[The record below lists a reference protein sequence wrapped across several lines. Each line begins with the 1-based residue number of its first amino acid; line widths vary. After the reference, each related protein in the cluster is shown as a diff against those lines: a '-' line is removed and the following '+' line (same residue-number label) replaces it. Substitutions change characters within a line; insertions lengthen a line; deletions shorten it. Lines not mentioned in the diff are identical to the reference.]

1 MKLQEKIIY
10 SFSVLGLTALVFLAG
25 CKPQKPNTGI
35 LTFDQ
40 IKYKLPKYDSL
51 EYFNISPDGSK
62 FMALYKI
69 KGQWFAQVNKSVTK
83 NFQGT
88 LIDSFCNKPKYCF
101 SPEGS
106 KVGLVYKKERAY
118 ILRAAYETNNQK
130 IPDSDTMPQWFVQ
143 INQNIYG
150 GFDGDHMPEV
160 KFSSDGSVFG
170 FVYKNRGAYYIRLN
184 DEVLGPYQKADM
196 TFTIE
201 GHIALATVE
210 NGFAYLNEM
219 EAIPLNK

>member
-69 KGQWFAQVNKSVTK
+69 KDQWFAQVNESVFE

-88 LIDSFCNKPKYCF
+88 LLDSFNSKPRYKF
-101 SPEGS
+101 SPDSS
-106 KVGLVYKKERAY
+106 KVGLVYQKERSH
-118 ILRAAYETNNQK
+118 ILKAAYEIENQK
-130 IPDSDTMPQWFVQ
+130 IPNSDTMPQWFVQ

-150 GFDGDHMPEV
+150 GFDGDHMPMI
-160 KFSSDGSVFG
+160 KFSLDGSVFG
-170 FVYKNRGAYYIRLN
+170 FVYKNHGAYYIRLN

-196 TFTIE
+196 TFTPE
-201 GHIALATVE
+201 GYITLAIVE

-219 EAIPLNK
+219 EMIPLNK